1 MAFSSL
7 FTLID
12 DIASILDD
20 VALMTKMAAKK
31 TVGVV
36 ACACNPNYSGG

>member
-20 VALMTKMAAKK
+20 VALMTKIAAKK
-31 TVGVV
+31 PLV
-36 ACACNPNYSGG
+36 